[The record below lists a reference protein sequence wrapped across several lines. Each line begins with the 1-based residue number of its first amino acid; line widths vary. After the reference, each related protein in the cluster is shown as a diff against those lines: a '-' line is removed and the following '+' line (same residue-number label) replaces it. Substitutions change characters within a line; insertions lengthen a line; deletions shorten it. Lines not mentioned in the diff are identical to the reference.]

1 MKRIILMSASVNALR
16 FSQYFN
22 NCPVINIEGRTFPV
36 ESFYLE
42 DIIELTGIMPNLLCS
57 LMIYRYIK
65 NLKSLFYLQNS
76 YIILYTSIDIK

>member
-1 MKRIILMSASVNALR
+1 MSASVNALR

-42 DIIELTGIMPNLLCS
+42 DITELTGNLL
-57 LMIYRYIK
+57 MK
-65 NLKSLFYLQNS
+65 
-76 YIILYTSIDIK
+76 ILYKYQIIINNN

>member
-1 MKRIILMSASVNALR
+1 MSASVNALR

-42 DIIELTGIMPNLLCS
+42 DIIELTGNCFMIM
-57 LMIYRYIK
+57 
-65 NLKSLFYLQNS
+65 F
-76 YIILYTSIDIK
+76 YIIVFIIISDKIIFLKLINILYLI